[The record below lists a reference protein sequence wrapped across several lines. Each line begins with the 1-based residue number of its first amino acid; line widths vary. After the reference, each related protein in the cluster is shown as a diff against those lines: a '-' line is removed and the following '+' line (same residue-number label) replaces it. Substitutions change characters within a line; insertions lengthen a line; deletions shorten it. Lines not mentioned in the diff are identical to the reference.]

1 LNEPAKYAEI
11 MGRLRDFDI
20 KDAYR
25 RLVLAEFK
33 FARKMGDYFRSQ
45 FLGQTALIS
54 CFLKFYYTVADQAP
68 LRFFKEYDRIL
79 DHHRQH
85 PFSFPGE
92 TTENSGVIA
101 WGQRIAPAHL
111 YHSAVAGDDI
121 SYLHLMVSFS
131 QHEYIIDQVLSNPIL
146 VNPTKDGRSLLL
158 SAIISGAYSAS
169 HGLIRDLLKYGA
181 SPNHQIP
188 VYSKSSTEIRI
199 TSIWAFFLFI
209 VGQRCLRHVDGPEKV
224 EEMFWIME
232 ELIKSGAD
240 SNVYFLLQP
249 KTQEDHAEAD
259 NHDKEGSD
267 EADSVED
274 VRFITLEDLVVKERP
289 PNMDTLLEQILGG
302 KGSRLWNGT
311 IRALSTLALWNR
323 PFNDIETKYERARID
338 DIKSKYEMQS
348 VYVNGDRLEG
358 ALLAKNF

>member
-1 LNEPAKYAEI
+1 MLLKI
-11 MGRLRDFDI
+11 FD
-20 KDAYR
+20 
-25 RLVLAEFK
+25 
-33 FARKMGDYFRSQ
+33 
-45 FLGQTALIS
+45 
-54 CFLKFYYTVADQAP
+54 TVADQSP
-68 LRFFKEYDRIL
+68 LRFLKEYDRIL
-79 DHHRQH
+79 DHHRRY

-101 WGQRIAPAHL
+101 WGQRFAPAQA
-111 YHSAVAGDDI
+111 YDSAVAGDDI

-131 QHEYIIDQVLSNPIL
+131 QQEYIIDQVLSNPIL

-158 SAIISGAYSAS
+158 SAIISGVYSPS
-169 HGLIRDLLKYGA
+169 HGLIRSLLKYGA

-199 TSIWAFFLFI
+199 TSIWAIFLFI
-209 VGQRCLRHVDGPEKV
+209 VGQRCLGHVDGSEKV

-240 SNVYFLLQP
+240 SNVHFLLQP

-267 EADSVED
+267 EADSDKADSVED

-311 IRALSTLALWNR
+311 IRALSALTLWNK
-323 PFNDIETKYERARID
+323 PFNDIETKYERARIED
-338 DIKSKYEMQS
+338 LNSKYEIRS
-348 VYVNGDRLEG
+348 VYVKGDRLEG
-358 ALLAKNF
+358 ALSAKYF